1 MESYWCLKKNLIA
14 EMMKNPHTYTPL
26 LYHTT
31 RMHAIGG
38 IMVSTSLSA
47 KQEEGDESR
56 RDKKKS

>member
-26 LYHTT
+26 LYHTS
-31 RMHAIGG
+31 RMHAIGE

-47 KQEEGDESR
+47 MQEEGDESR
-56 RDKKKS
+56 RD